1 MIKSNLSIPDFKL
14 QISDSNLQVSDSKLQ
29 ISEINNTLLD
39 NASETP
45 EVNVLESEISN
56 LKSEIQH
63 PLSIDVKNIS
73 VSFKT
78 PKGVFTAI
86 KNIDLQVKK
95 GEIVALI
102 GHSGCGKSTLL
113 GTISGMT
120 SPTEGVVY
128 ANEKP
133 VTGPGPDRGIVFQN
147 YSLLPWMS
155 VYKNIYEAV
164 DSVLK
169 DKTSAEKAEIS
180 KNALQMVNLWEHK
193 DKLPSQLSGGMKQR
207 VAIARAFAIS
217 PSILLLDEPFGA
229 LDALTKGTMHIEL
242 LKLWNLD
249 NRNKTIV
256 MVTHD
261 IEEAI
266 FLSDR
271 VVVLNDGPAA
281 TIKEIVDVPLPRP
294 RNKKTIVHDPLY
306 IETHDKLMSLL
317 FEKFSIEDDGVKYNA

>member
-1 MIKSNLSIPDFKL
+1 MTTHPITAPI
-14 QISDSNLQVSDSKLQ
+14 DS
-29 ISEINNTLLD
+29 
-39 NASETP
+39 ASEFHKIQSRP
-45 EVNVLESEISN
+45 ASIEVKGIT
-56 LKSEIQH
+56 
-63 PLSIDVKNIS
+63 

-86 KNIDLQVKK
+86 KNIDLTIKK

-102 GHSGCGKSTLL
+102 GHSGCGKSTLM

-120 SPTEGVVY
+120 APTSGQVIANGAVV
-128 ANEKP
+128 K
-133 VTGPGPDRGIVFQN
+133 GPGPDRGIVFQN
-147 YSLLPWMS
+147 YSLLPWLS

-164 DSVLK
+164 DSVFK
-169 DKTSAEKAEIS
+169 DKTAAEKREIVEENL
-180 KNALQMVNLWEHK
+180 KMVNLWAHK
-193 DKLPSQLSGGMKQR
+193 DKLPGQLSGGMKQR
-207 VAIARAFAIS
+207 VAIARAFAIN

-229 LDALTKGTMHIEL
+229 LDALTKGSMHIEL

-271 VVVLNDGPAA
+271 VVVMNNGPEA
-281 TIKEIVDVPLPRP
+281 TIKEIVEIPLPRP
-294 RNKKTIVHDPLY
+294 RNKKEIVHDPIY
-306 IETHDKLMSLL
+306 METHDKLMSLL
-317 FEKFSIEDDGVKYNA
+317 FDKFSIEDE